1 MRKAAAGLLIGVCA
15 AAIVLAL
22 TNLGAFQTVELKTY
36 DWRLARTA
44 DPSTARKDIALVE
57 IDEYSLRNLQQH
69 AGRWPWPRVVHA
81 SLIDYLNRGKP
92 KLIVYDVLFAD
103 EDLRV
108 GFPYGGDTW
117 SGPES
122 DKALA
127 DTIKKAGN
135 VVLLADATFAG
146 ETTDKQTLPDQG
158 YRINVP
164 GVLERRVVFPPAGA
178 LSGAAAA
185 LGHNFLSLDPDGPVR
200 HVVPFVRTGDHAMP
214 SLGLSAALRAS
225 GLNPS
230 AVRIDGRSLIA
241 GDRLMPLE
249 MRRVNTEGGVTEM
262 LWGLIHFRGPAFL
275 ADMKRRPYP
284 HHSFFDL
291 LFSEE
296 QLLAEQKPDIDPAV
310 FRDKIVFVGVTAAGL
325 FDVFETPFAGGLMPG
340 IQIHASVADD
350 FLSNRVMRPESRG
363 VRFALVVALALL
375 VGLISALVPAWWAAA
390 IVAAIVT
397 GFAFVATRQFAAG
410 NWINMTQPTLAA
422 SVALFGGVGYQYF
435 FEGREKRKMKRL
447 FGQYVSKDVYEQ
459 LVANPDLARL
469 GGQRRQM
476 TVLFSDI
483 RGFTTVSEKGQPE
496 EIVAILNEYFSRMVA
511 IVFEHKGTLD
521 KFVGDMVMALFGA
534 PLDDPNHAEHAV
546 DAALE
551 MIRELNRLNEKWASE
566 GRPALDIGI
575 GVSTGPM
582 IAGNIGSEAIM
593 SYTVIGD
600 AVNLGARL
608 ESLNKEY
615 GTRTIISEATRD
627 ALPDR
632 YVLRPLGEVIVK
644 GKTRPVAIFEV
655 KENQA

>member
-1 MRKAAAGLLIGVCA
+1 M
-15 AAIVLAL
+15 
-22 TNLGAFQTVELKTY
+22 
-36 DWRLARTA
+36 
-44 DPSTARKDIALVE
+44 
-57 IDEYSLRNLQQH
+57 
-69 AGRWPWPRVVHA
+69 HA

-146 ETTDKQTLPDQG
+146 ETTEKQTLPDQG

-164 GVLERRVVFPPAGA
+164 GVLERRVVFPPAGP

-200 HVVPFVRTGDHAMP
+200 HVVPFVRTGDNAMP

-284 HHSFFDL
+284 HYSFFDL
-291 LFSEE
+291 LYSEE

-350 FLSNRVMRPESRG
+350 FLSNRVMRPESRS

-375 VGLISALVPAWWAAA
+375 RWPDLGASAGVVGRRDLCRDRCRRSHSSPHGSSPPA
-390 IVAAIVT
+390 T
-397 GFAFVATRQFAAG
+397 GSTSRSRRSRRRSRC
-410 NWINMTQPTLAA
+410 LAA
-422 SVALFGGVGYQYF
+422 SAISTS
-435 FEGREKRKMKRL
+435 
-447 FGQYVSKDVYEQ
+447 SK
-459 LVANPDLARL
+459 
-469 GGQRRQM
+469 
-476 TVLFSDI
+476 
-483 RGFTTVSEKGQPE
+483 
-496 EIVAILNEYFSRMVA
+496 
-511 IVFEHKGTLD
+511 
-521 KFVGDMVMALFGA
+521 
-534 PLDDPNHAEHAV
+534 
-546 DAALE
+546 
-551 MIRELNRLNEKWASE
+551 
-566 GRPALDIGI
+566 
-575 GVSTGPM
+575 
-582 IAGNIGSEAIM
+582 
-593 SYTVIGD
+593 
-600 AVNLGARL
+600 GAR
-608 ESLNKEY
+608 SA
-615 GTRTIISEATRD
+615 R
-627 ALPDR
+627 
-632 YVLRPLGEVIVK
+632 
-644 GKTRPVAIFEV
+644 
-655 KENQA
+655 